1 MERIAPA
8 SVSSTVP
15 TPAFGVEIPG
25 DEESRV
31 WGDQLIKA
39 VSGKVAVWLNMYRV
53 KVDFS
58 VGKVEDDSR
67 VVNVVEII
75 GWQGVV
81 RDVMFDVNGCPSML
95 GGGSTWCV
103 IESVARDLGVE
114 GRGSNL
120 LEEDDVY
127 VLMSENEVAEF
138 MNSVSDGVTVPRGDN
153 KR

>member
-1 MERIAPA
+1 MEGIAPA
-8 SVSSTVP
+8 SVASTVP
-15 TPAFGVEIPG
+15 TPAFGVEITS

-31 WGDQLIKA
+31 WGDQLIEA
-39 VSGKVAVWLNMYRV
+39 IGGKVAVRLNMDRV
-53 KVDFS
+53 KVNFS
-58 VGKVEDDSR
+58 VGKVEDNSR
-67 VVNVVEII
+67 VVNIVEIN

-95 GGGSTWCV
+95 GGGSAWCV

-127 VLMSENEVAEF
+127 VLMSQYEVTEF